1 MKITVLGPGALGCL
15 LAACL
20 WEAGE
25 EVFLAD
31 YRPERAAQLREKGI
45 HLETPGGGAR
55 TVPVPAGLAE
65 EAAPGDLA
73 VMAVKAHQT
82 PAAAAN
88 LPRLLSPGGLALTL
102 QNGLGNLEAM
112 AQVLGPERLLAG
124 VTFLGVTRRAEG
136 RIFYAGPGPIY
147 LGAPPGSRVP
157 ADAVAEVAAVLRRAG
172 FNCRVAQDIQARL
185 WEKLLVNAAI
195 NPLTALLRVPNGE
208 LPDLPRA
215 WELAVAAAR
224 EVQAVARAQGVALAG
239 DPELLVARVC
249 QATAANRSSMLQDV
263 LAGRPTE
270 IDALNGQVAARGA
283 ALGVPTPVN
292 HLLTRLVSDLTR
304 LAAPRVS

>member
-1 MKITVLGPGALGCL
+1 MKIAILGPGALGCL
-15 LAACL
+15 LASL
-20 WEAGE
+20 LFEAGE

-31 YRPERAAQLREKGI
+31 HRPHRAAHLREAGI
-45 HLETPGGGAR
+45 QLETLEGGRR
-55 TVPVPAGLAE
+55 TIRVPTGLPE
-65 EAAPGDLA
+65 EAEPADLA

-82 PAAAAN
+82 QAAAGS
-88 LPRLLSPGGLALTL
+88 LPRLLAPGGLALTL

-112 AQVLGPERLLAG
+112 ARVLGPERLLAG
-124 VTFLGVTRRAEG
+124 VTFLGVTRKEEG
-136 RIFYAGPGPIY
+136 SVFYAGQGPMY

-157 ADAVAEVAAVLRRAG
+157 AAEVEKWAVIFHRAG
-172 FNCRVAQDIQARL
+172 LDCRATDDIQAVL
-185 WEKLLVNAAI
+185 WEKLLVNVAI
-195 NPLTALLRVPNGE
+195 NPLTALLRVPNGA
-208 LPDLPRA
+208 LPQLPAA

-224 EVQAVARAQGVALAG
+224 EAQMVARASEVTVPG
-239 DPELLVARVC
+239 DPEARVQQVC

-292 HLLTRLVSDLTR
+292 SLLTRLIWDLTR
-304 LAAPRVS
+304 SAKMRVD